1 MKPFRIAIVGYGK
14 IAEDE
19 HVPSIANNP
28 RFELAA
34 IVGSRAPQDGRVPG
48 FRRHRE
54 MLEAVDDL
62 DAVAICTPPSVRY
75 DIARDCLEWGLHCLL
90 EKPPATTL
98 SEIED
103 LRLQAEGRQATLFA
117 TWHSQYNP
125 AVERAAELLAGKRI
139 ARMRIDWRESVRK
152 WHPGQQWIWEVGGFG
167 VFDPGINALSIA
179 SRIFPGPLFVREA
192 ELSIPAN
199 RAMPIAASIAFSSPV
214 ADGEVSA
221 AFDWR
226 EEKDEIWTI
235 EVETTDSLRLR
246 LSGGGARLDV
256 EGGESVEAERD
267 EYPRIYDKFASLLDE
282 RVSLVDLAPLRLTAD
297 AFLVGRRVSVEP
309 FSE

>member
-1 MKPFRIAIVGYGK
+1 VRKLRIAIIGYGK

-19 HVPSIANNP
+19 HVPALAANP

-34 IVGSRAPQDGRVPG
+34 NVGSKAPRSGPVPG
-48 FRRHRE
+48 FARHPE
-54 MLEAVDDL
+54 MFEAVRDL

-75 DIARDCLEWGLHCLL
+75 AIARECIERGLHVLL

-103 LRLQAEGRQATLFA
+103 LACLAEGRQVTLFT

-125 AVERAAELLAGKRI
+125 AVDAAAKSLAGKRI

-152 WHPGQQWIWEVGGFG
+152 WHPGQKWIWEAGGFG

-179 SRIFPGPLFVREA
+179 SKIFPGPMFVREA
-192 ELSIPAN
+192 ELSIPEN
-199 RAMPIAASIAFSSPV
+199 LHMPIAARIGFSSPA
-214 ADGEVSA
+214 ADGELSA
-221 AFDWR
+221 GFDWR
-226 EEKDEIWTI
+226 EEKDEVWTI
-235 EVETTDSLRLR
+235 EVETTDGLSLR

-256 EGGESVEAERD
+256 EGGETVEAARS
-267 EYPRIYDKFASLLDE
+267 EYERIYARFADLVDE
-282 RVSLVDLAPLRLTAD
+282 RRSLIDVAPLRLTAD
-297 AFLVGRRVSVEP
+297 AFLVGRRVSVER
-309 FSE
+309 FEE

>member
-1 MKPFRIAIVGYGK
+1 MKPFRIAIIGYGK
-14 IAEDE
+14 IAQDE
-19 HVPSIANNP
+19 HVPAIADNP

-34 IVGSRAPQDGRVPG
+34 TVGSRAPQGGGVPG

-54 MLEAVDDL
+54 MLENVRDL

-75 DIARDCLEWGLHCLL
+75 DIARDCIERGLHCLL

-103 LRLQAEGRQATLFA
+103 LRLHAEGRQATLFA
-117 TWHSQYNP
+117 TWHSQHNP
-125 AVERAAELLAGKRI
+125 AVDRAAELLAGKRI

-179 SRIFPGPLFVREA
+179 SKIFPGPLFVREA
-192 ELSIPAN
+192 ELSVPEN
-199 RAMPIAASIAFSSPV
+199 RPMPIAADIVFSSPD
-214 ADGEVSA
+214 ADGDVSA
-221 AFDWR
+221 GFDWR
-226 EEKDEIWTI
+226 EEKDELWTI
-235 EVETTDSLRLR
+235 EAETADGLKLR

-256 EGGESVEAERD
+256 EGAESVEAPRD
-267 EYPRIYDKFASLLDE
+267 EYPRIYDKFAQLLDE
-282 RVSLVDLAPLRLTAD
+282 RVSLVDVAPMRLTAD
-297 AFLVGRRVSVEP
+297 AFLVGRRISVEP

>member
-1 MKPFRIAIVGYGK
+1 MKPFRIAIIGYGK

-34 IVGSRAPQDGRVPG
+34 SVGSRAPADGDIPG
-48 FRRHRE
+48 FRRHEE
-54 MLEAVDDL
+54 MLEKVRDL

-75 DIARDCLEWGLHCLL
+75 DIARDCIERGLHCLL
-90 EKPPATTL
+90 EKPPTTTL

-103 LRLQAEGRQATLFA
+103 LRLQAEGRQVTLFA

-152 WHPGQQWIWEVGGFG
+152 WHPGQRWIWQVGGFG

-179 SRIFPGPLFVREA
+179 SKIFPGPLFVREA
-192 ELSIPAN
+192 ELSVPEN
-199 RAMPIAASIAFSSPV
+199 LAMPIAAKILFSSPD
-214 ADGEVSA
+214 ADGEISA
-221 AFDWR
+221 GFDWR
-226 EEKDEIWTI
+226 EEDEEIWTV
-235 EVETTDSLRLR
+235 EVETTDGMRLR
-246 LSGGGARLDV
+246 LSRGGARLEIESGEGV
-256 EGGESVEAERD
+256 EGPRE
-267 EYPRIYDKFASLLDE
+267 EYPRIYERFAQLLDE
-282 RVSLVDLAPLRLTAD
+282 RASLVDVTPLRLTAD
-297 AFLVGRRVSVEP
+297 AFLVGRRLSVEP

>member
-34 IVGSRAPQDGRVPG
+34 IVGSRAPQGGGVPG

-54 MLEAVDDL
+54 MLEAVRDL

-75 DIARDCLEWGLHCLL
+75 DIARDCIERGLHCLL

-192 ELSIPAN
+192 ELSVPEN
-199 RAMPIAASIAFSSPV
+199 RAMPIAASIGFSSPV

-221 AFDWR
+221 GFDWR

-235 EVETTDSLRLR
+235 EVETADGLRLR

-256 EGGESVEAERD
+256 EGGESAEAVRD
-267 EYPRIYDKFASLLDE
+267 EYPRIYGKFASLLDE
-282 RVSLVDLAPLRLTAD
+282 RSSLVDVAPLRLTAD

>member
-1 MKPFRIAIVGYGK
+1 MKPLRVAIIGYGK

-19 HVPSIANNP
+19 HVPSIAGNP

-34 IVGSRAPQDGRVPG
+34 NVGSRAPSDGGVPG

-54 MLEAVDDL
+54 MLEAVDGL
-62 DAVAICTPPSVRY
+62 DAVAICTPPAVRY
-75 DIARDCLEWGLHCLL
+75 DIARECIERGLHVLL

-103 LRLQAEGRQATLFA
+103 LACLAEGRQATLFT

-125 AVERAAELLAGKRI
+125 AVDAAAAALAGKRI

-179 SRIFPGPLFVREA
+179 SKIFPGPLFVREA
-192 ELSIPAN
+192 ELSVPEN
-199 RAMPIAASIAFSSPV
+199 LQMPIAARIGFSSPV

-221 AFDWR
+221 GFDWR
-226 EEKDEIWTI
+226 EEADEIWTI
-235 EVETTDSLRLR
+235 EVETADGLKLR
-246 LSGGGARLDV
+246 LSGGGARLEI
-256 EGGESVEAERD
+256 EGGEAVEAERA
-267 EYPRIYDKFASLLDE
+267 EYPRIYARFADLVDE
-282 RVSLVDLAPLRLTAD
+282 RRSLVDVTPLRLAAD
-297 AFLVGRRVSVEP
+297 AFLVGSRVSVAP
-309 FSE
+309 FRD

>member
-19 HVPSIANNP
+19 HVPSIANDP

-34 IVGSRAPQDGRVPG
+34 TVGSRAPQGGDVPG

-54 MLEAVDDL
+54 MLEAVRDL

-75 DIARDCLEWGLHCLL
+75 DIARDCIERGLHCLL

-103 LRLQAEGRQATLFA
+103 LRLQAEGRQVTLFA

-125 AVERAAELLAGKRI
+125 AVERAAELLAGKRV

-152 WHPGQQWIWEVGGFG
+152 WHPGQSWIWEVGGFG

-192 ELSIPAN
+192 ELSVPQN
-199 RAMPIAASIAFSSPV
+199 LAMPIAARIGFSSPV

-221 AFDWR
+221 GFDWR
-226 EEKDEIWTI
+226 EEWDETWTI
-235 EVETTDSLRLR
+235 EVETADGLRLR
-246 LSGGGARLDV
+246 LSAGGARLDV
-256 EGGESVEAERD
+256 EGGESVEAPRD
-267 EYPRIYDKFASLLDE
+267 EYPRIYEKFASLLDE
-282 RVSLVDLAPLRLTAD
+282 RASLVDVTPLRLTAD

-309 FSE
+309 FSA